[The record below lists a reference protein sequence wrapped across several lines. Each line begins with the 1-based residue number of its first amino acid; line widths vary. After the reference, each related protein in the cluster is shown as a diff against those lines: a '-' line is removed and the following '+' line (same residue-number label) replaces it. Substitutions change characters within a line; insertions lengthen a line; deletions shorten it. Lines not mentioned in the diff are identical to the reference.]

1 MTMTP
6 PALLA
11 NWRPT
16 ATLPTLRLRA
26 AMLARVRE
34 YFAGTDVL
42 EVETPALVRSPVTDV
57 HLESLRVVDDVTGLT
72 QGYLHTSPEYA
83 MKRLLCEGSPDIYQV
98 CHVFRAAERGR
109 RHNPE
114 FTMIEWYRL
123 GIDHHALMR
132 DVESVIRAAL
142 GSQRMSH
149 ASEFV
154 TYQAAFERAVGVD
167 PLSAPTAE
175 IAAAIERKGLALP
188 DSMRTHAT
196 RDDLLDFAMATL
208 VADSFAKDRLSFV
221 HAFPASQAA
230 LARIDGPVAARFEA
244 FWGPLELANGFHE
257 LGEAHEQ
264 RARFEA
270 DCDARRVRAQ
280 PARDYDTL
288 FLAALR
294 SGLPD
299 CAGVALGFDRLVMI
313 AAGTA
318 MIDDVIAFPFERA

>member
-1 MTMTP
+1 
-6 PALLA
+6 
-11 NWRPT
+11 
-16 ATLPTLRLRA
+16 
-26 AMLARVRE
+26 MLARVRE
-34 YFAGTDVL
+34 YFAGTGVL

-98 CHVFRAAERGR
+98 CRVFRAAERGR

-208 VADSFAKDRLSFV
+208 VADSFAKDRLTVSCMHSPPARRRSRASTGPWPRV
-221 HAFPASQAA
+221 LKPSGARSNWRTAFTNSV
-230 LARIDGPVAARFEA
+230 RRD
-244 FWGPLELANGFHE
+244 
-257 LGEAHEQ
+257 EQ

-270 DCDARRVRAQ
+270 DGDARRVRAQ

-294 SGLPD
+294 CRPAGLRGRRAGIRPAGDDRSGH
-299 CAGVALGFDRLVMI
+299 R
-313 AAGTA
+313 
-318 MIDDVIAFPFERA
+318 R